1 MAASTQIS
9 LEEYLRASFE
19 GMDQEYVDGEI
30 LERAVPTERHS
41 RAQARLAAWLVRLE
55 EKQAPLQWRPELRV
69 RVGERRYRVVD
80 IAVFSSPPVEEVPSS
95 PPLIAIEILSP
106 DDRFAEVVAK
116 LEEYR
121 AWGVAHVWLVDP
133 MSRKIYVYS
142 AGLSETDAFRL
153 PEYGVDIPAAE
164 IFR

>member
-9 LEEYLRASFE
+9 LEEYLRTSFE
-19 GMDQEYVDGEI
+19 GLDWEYLDGEI
-30 LERAVPTERHS
+30 IERGVPNLGHS
-41 RAQARLAAWLVRLE
+41 NAQACLAAWFVRLQ
-55 EKQAPLQWRPELRV
+55 EKQPLRWLPELRV

-80 IAVFSSPPVEEVPSS
+80 IAVFSSHPAEEVPSS

-133 MSRKIYVYS
+133 LSRKIYVYS
-142 AGLSETDAFRL
+142 AGLSEVEAFRL
-153 PEYGVDIPAAE
+153 PEYGVEISAPE

>member
-9 LEEYLRASFE
+9 LEEYLRTSFE
-19 GMDQEYVDGEI
+19 GLDREYLDGEI
-30 LERAVPTERHS
+30 LERAVPTKKHS
-41 RAQARLAAWLVRLE
+41 RAQALLIAKFVGLEQKLPLRCLPEIRVRLS
-55 EKQAPLQWRPELRV
+55 
-69 RVGERRYRVVD
+69 ERRYRVVD
-80 IAVFSSPPVEEVPSS
+80 VAVFSSEPAEEVPFA

-116 LEEYR
+116 LEDYR
-121 AWGVAHVWLVDP
+121 AWGVAHVWLADP
-133 MSRKIYVYS
+133 MSRKIYVYT

-153 PEYGVDIPAAE
+153 PEYGVEIPAAE